1 MNIYW
6 QKFKSK
12 SFLNG
17 LSLNTVHERISFMV
31 ANYSEKCDESTWH
44 GLNSKGEKVGQ
55 GPRPYNSTSSMIDA
69 ENIIWLLLC
78 KWCHHNLWSTETSN
92 WRRVRCFGHQHKT
105 NSCDYIQLYHFLK
118 LLHVSGI
125 GISVSVSYLMSMS
138 HVCVTTSCI
147 TICMCHYYMYHNSQL
162 IDEFTNHKI
171 QIY

>member
-1 MNIYW
+1 MNVYW

-12 SFLNG
+12 CFLNG

-78 KWCHHNLWSTETSN
+78 KWCYHNLWSTETSN
-92 WRRVRCFGHQHKT
+92 WRRVRCPTHVITF
-105 NSCDYIQLYHFLK
+105 NYIIFSNYYTCKHISV
-118 LLHVSGI
+118 VSG
-125 GISVSVSYLMSMS
+125 
-138 HVCVTTSCI
+138 VCICI
-147 TICMCHYYMYHNSQL
+147 MCHYFVYHNSKL
-162 IDEFTNHKI
+162 MNKFINHKI
-171 QIY
+171 QY